1 MNGMLQQI
9 MQRAMSQNLQG
20 NPIFG
25 MYQQMM
31 KGKNSSEQ
39 LQTLLNLAKSRGV
52 AENKI
57 FSEEDLKTL
66 GLR

>member
-1 MNGMLQQI
+1 
-9 MQRAMSQNLQG
+9 MSQNLQG

>member
-1 MNGMLQQI
+1 MLQQI

-31 KGKNSSEQ
+31 QGKSSSEQ